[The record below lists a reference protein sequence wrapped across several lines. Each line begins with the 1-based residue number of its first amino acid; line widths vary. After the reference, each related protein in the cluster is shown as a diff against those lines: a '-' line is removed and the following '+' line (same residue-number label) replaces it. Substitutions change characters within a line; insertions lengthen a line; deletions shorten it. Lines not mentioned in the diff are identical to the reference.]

1 MSWFDDMT
9 DCELLNLIPFFEALA
24 DIDDVYTL
32 LGTADQLPNDA
43 DTTADPLT
51 LITAADSDEIQ
62 VDHEVLMTEVT
73 VSQE

>member
-43 DTTADPLT
+43 DPPT